1 MAEWHAR
8 FERDARFRHAVEAEY
23 DGAYDVGDALW
34 WLDHPTADGP
44 SGEPAPRRA
53 LAGLQRAAFARP
65 AGAGE
70 EAKALAAQSELEA
83 IGTSLE
89 SERAETERA
98 VAESLTTLDARP
110 AVRRRTTVL
119 LAGAFIAAG
128 CLAGAAAFV
137 ATTVIASQSA
147 ASGAGTAA
155 DGNSVGAGTGNSAGS
170 GANGAPGDNAAGS
183 AADGAGTAA
192 ADGGSSYSAT
202 GGDGSADP
210 TPRLTAAPYPNFP
223 PGIGADSYSAIF
235 SHGQLVADLP
245 PSEPAQELLVSTF
258 RALNVSQNSP
268 GAVYAAVST
277 SNQVCLVVYGN
288 PVDYGYTCDAV
299 DRVATRGLQ
308 VSLSTRD
315 YRDPDT
321 GLVTP
326 GVGLSVRWLPD
337 GALTLDSSV
346 PYDRD

>member
-1 MAEWHAR
+1 MTDWHAR

-34 WLDHPTADGP
+34 WLDHPSADCP

-65 AGAGE
+65 SGAGE
-70 EAKALAAQSELEA
+70 EVRALAAQSELDA

-98 VAESLTTLDARP
+98 LAEALATLDARP
-110 AVRRRTTVL
+110 AMRRRTTVL

-128 CLAGAAAFV
+128 CLAGAAVFV

-147 ASGAGTAA
+147 AGGAGIAA
-155 DGNSVGAGTGNSAGS
+155 DGDSAGKSVGNS
-170 GANGAPGDNAAGS
+170 ANGAPGDNGDNAAES

-202 GGDGSADP
+202 GGDGSAAP

-223 PGIGADSYSAIF
+223 PGIGADSYSAVF

-268 GAVYAAVST
+268 GAVYAAISS

-288 PVDYGYTCDAV
+288 PVDYGYTCDDV

-308 VSLSTRD
+308 VSLATRD
-315 YRDPDT
+315 YRDPDS